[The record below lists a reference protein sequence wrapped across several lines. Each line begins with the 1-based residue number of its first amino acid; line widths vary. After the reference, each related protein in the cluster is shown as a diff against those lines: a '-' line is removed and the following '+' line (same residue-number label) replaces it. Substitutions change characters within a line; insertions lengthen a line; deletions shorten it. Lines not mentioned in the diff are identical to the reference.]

1 MGKLF
6 AAVLILVTV
15 LAIAG
20 LCFRPATV
28 TGVSDKSLAYSL
40 RKAAD
45 SDETGSCRGSDDRF
59 ACTVI
64 GDAPAGESTGGPEAI
79 YTVETDNYGC
89 WDAKLQKGSSDAAD
103 TLEGC
108 ITIMDLIRLDD

>member
-1 MGKLF
+1 MGKLL
-6 AAVLILVTV
+6 AAVLILVAV

-40 RKAAD
+40 RKAAEGE
-45 SDETGSCRGSDDRF
+45 ETGSCRGDDDRF
-59 ACTVI
+59 VCTVI
-64 GDAPAGESTGGPEAI
+64 GAAPEGESTGGPEEIYAI
-79 YTVETDNYGC
+79 ETDNYGC
-89 WDAKLQKGSSDAAD
+89 WDAKLQRGSPGSAD
-103 TLEGC
+103 KLDSC